1 MTKEYLNWIK
11 KGDEDSASL
20 EALLKHRE
28 GSPSTGCFLAQQAIE
43 KFLKAL
49 HVSVGLEPE
58 KMHDLAGLAG
68 SLIKTYPEI
77 ESFYKKLTVFNRYYI
92 ESRYPGD
99 YPELT
104 WKDCQQALNVVNEI
118 KGYIESAVR

>member
-1 MTKEYLNWIK
+1 MTGECLSWIK
-11 KGDEDSASL
+11 KGNEDLLSL
-20 EALLKHRE
+20 EALLKHQE

-49 HVSVGLEPE
+49 HVSIGLEPE
-58 KMHDLAGLAG
+58 KTHDLAGLAN

-77 ESFYKKLTVFNRYYI
+77 ESFNKKLTVFNRYYI

-104 WKDCQQALNVVNEI
+104 WEDCRQALDVANDLKEF
-118 KGYIESAVR
+118 IELTVK

>member
-1 MTKEYLNWIK
+1 MKTEYLGWVK
-11 KGDEDSASL
+11 KGNEDLISL
-20 EALLKHRE
+20 EALVKHQE

-49 HVSVGLEPE
+49 YVSLGLEPE
-58 KMHDLAGLAG
+58 KTHDLAKLADFLLK
-68 SLIKTYPEI
+68 SYPEI
-77 ESFYKKLTVFNRYYI
+77 ESFYKKLTIFNRYYI

-104 WKDCQQALNVVNEI
+104 WKDCEKALEVVREVGEFVQT
-118 KGYIESAVR
+118 KL

>member
-1 MTKEYLNWIK
+1 MTKEYLSWIK
-11 KGDEDSASL
+11 KGDEDLASL
-20 EALLKHRE
+20 EALFKHQE
-28 GSPSTGCFLAQQAIE
+28 GSPSTGCFLAQQAVE

-49 HVSVGLEPE
+49 HVSIGLEPE
-58 KMHDLAGLAG
+58 KTHDLAGLAG
-68 SLIKTYPEI
+68 SLIKTYPEM

-104 WKDCQQALNVVNEI
+104 WEDCRQALDVANEI
-118 KGYIESAVR
+118 KEYIELAVK